1 MHSGVKKISVLLLIA
16 IVNFSVQAQKKEL
29 ANEQYF
35 KNNFTGIV
43 QPLPVF
49 SKWIDDSHFILL
61 KTGKRFTVD
70 ARTGVEIATVEES
83 ENALS
88 GSLDSSKQTLYS
100 KGGDLYVKYKGKE
113 LQLTYDKE
121 KKSNPTLSPDGN
133 YVAFTKNND
142 LYTIEL
148 PSKKENRLTTDGSDV
163 ILNGYASWVYMEE
176 ILGRSSQYRSYW
188 WSPDS
193 KKIAFF
199 RSDDTKVPVFVITNA
214 KGLHGEVEYT
224 HYPKVGDPNPSVK
237 IGMVSPNGGAT
248 VWVKIN
254 EKQDQYF
261 GLPYWK
267 PDGSSLLIQWMPR
280 SQDQLKLYEVN
291 PATGDLQEF
300 YSEQQKTWVKLTD
313 DRERISFLKNGNG
326 FILSSDKTGW
336 KHLYYY
342 NMNGKLINQITT
354 GKFTVTKLEYIDE
367 RNKLVYFTARGR
379 ENTAR
384 KDFYSIRLDGTNLQR
399 LTFGDYNHTVVSLSP
414 NAAHFITT
422 YSNATTPEKMALVNN
437 RGEIIRELGDSRA
450 AGFDNVNIA
459 KTELLRIKSDDGLFE
474 LPMKVTWPAEMDPTK
489 KYPVLISIYGGPDAG
504 TCWDS
509 WTLTGSQQWY
519 AKEGLIQVVMD
530 HRGSGHFGKEG
541 VDYLHRDLGHWE
553 LVDYATMAKWLIAN
567 KQADPS
573 KICISGFSY
582 GGYMG
587 ALGLTKG
594 AGTFTHAMVG
604 GPVTDWTLYD
614 SHYTERFMDLP
625 SENPAGYKTG
635 NVMNYVDQYKGTMQI
650 VHGEIDDNVHMQNSL
665 QLIDK
670 LQDAKKAFEMMVYPG
685 GRHGWPGNKGLHFQ
699 NLKTQF
705 IYKYLLDKPV
715 NEMLMK

>member
-1 MHSGVKKISVLLLIA
+1 MLSRLKYVNLFFILT
-16 IVNFSVQAQKKEL
+16 IVTLSAQAQKKEL
-29 ANEQYF
+29 TNDQYF
-35 KNNFTGIV
+35 KNNFNGIV

-49 SKWIDDSHFILL
+49 SKWIDDTHFILL
-61 KTGKRFTVD
+61 RKGSRFTVD
-70 ARTGVEIATVEES
+70 ARTGEEIATVDES
-83 ENALS
+83 IPTKSIDGL
-88 GSLDSSKQTLYS
+88 
-100 KGGDLYVKYKGKE
+100 KGTILTKEGDLFLNLNGKE
-113 LQLTYDKE
+113 LQLTNDKE
-121 KKSNPTLSPDGN
+121 KKSNATISPDN
-133 YVAFTKNND
+133 KYIAFTKNND
-142 LYTIEL
+142 LYTIEIN
-148 PSKKENRLTTDGSDV
+148 SKKVNRLTNDGSKL

-199 RSDDTKVPVFVITNA
+199 RSDDTKVPLFVITNA

-237 IGMVSPNGGAT
+237 IGVISPNGGAA
-248 VWVKIN
+248 VWTNIN

-261 GLPYWK
+261 GMPYWK
-267 PDGSSLLIQWMPR
+267 PDGRALFVQWMPR
-280 SQDQLKLYEVN
+280 SQDQLKIYEVN
-291 PATGDLQEF
+291 PNTGNIKEF
-300 YSEQQKTWVKLTD
+300 YSEEQKTWVKLTD
-313 DRERISFLKNGNG
+313 DGERISFLKNGKG

-354 GKFTVTKLEYIDE
+354 GNFTVNKLEFIDE
-367 RNKLVYFTARGR
+367 SNQIIYFSAKGK

-384 KDFYSIRLDGTNLQR
+384 KDYYSISIDGKNLQR
-399 LTFGDYNHTVVSLSP
+399 LSFGDYNHSLISLSP
-414 NAAHFITT
+414 TADYFITN
-422 YSNATTPEKMALVNN
+422 YSNSATPERMALVNN
-437 RGEIIRELGDSRA
+437 QGKIIKELGDSKTSS
-450 AGFDNVNIA
+450 FDDNIIA
-459 KTELLRIKSDDGLFE
+459 KTDFLRVKSDDGLFD
-474 LPMKVTWPAEMDPTK
+474 LPMKVTWPINMDPTK

-530 HRGSGHFGKEG
+530 HRASGHFGKAG
-541 VDYLHRDLGHWE
+541 VNYMHRDLGHWE
-553 LVDYATMAKWLIAN
+553 LVDYATMVKWLIAN
-567 KQADPS
+567 KQADPT
-573 KICISGFSY
+573 KICIAGFSY

-587 ALGLTKG
+587 ALALTKG
-594 AGTFTHAMVG
+594 AEVFTHALVG

-625 SENPAGYKTG
+625 SENPEGYKTG
-635 NVMNYVDQYKGTMQI
+635 NVMNFVDKYKGMMQI

-665 QLIDK
+665 QLISK
-670 LQDAKKAFEMMVYPG
+670 LQDAKKDFEMMVYPG
-685 GRHGWPGNKGLHFQ
+685 GRHGWPGNKGMHFQ

-705 IYKYLLDKPV
+705 IYKHLLEKPV
-715 NEMLMK
+715 NPLILK

>member
-1 MHSGVKKISVLLLIA
+1 MLPRFKFLNTLFLLA
-16 IVNFSVQAQKKEL
+16 IINLSVQAQKKEL
-29 ANEQYF
+29 GNDQYF
-35 KNNFTGIV
+35 KNNFTGII

-49 SKWIDDSHFILL
+49 NKWIDDTHFILL
-61 KTGKRFTVD
+61 RKGSRFTVD
-70 ARTGVEIATVEES
+70 ARTGEEIATVDES
-83 ENALS
+83 I
-88 GSLDSSKQTLYS
+88 SSKSIDTI
-100 KGGDLYVKYKGKE
+100 KGTISTKEGNLFFKINGKE
-113 LQLTYDKE
+113 IQLTNDKD
-121 KKSNPTLSPDGN
+121 KKSNATLSPDN
-133 YVAFTKNND
+133 KYVAFTKNND
-142 LYTIEL
+142 LYTIEIN
-148 PSKKENRLTTDGSDV
+148 SKKVNRLTSDGSKL

-199 RSDDTKVPVFVITNA
+199 RSDDTNVPLFVITNA

-237 IGMVSPNGGAT
+237 IGIISPKGGTT
-248 VWVKIN
+248 VWTKIN

-261 GLPYWK
+261 GMPYWK

-280 SQDQLKLYEVN
+280 SQDQLKIYEVN
-291 PATGDLQEF
+291 PTTGNIKEF
-300 YSEQQKTWVKLTD
+300 YSEEQKTWVKLTD
-313 DRERISFLKNGNG
+313 DGERISFLKNGKS

-342 NMNGKLINQITT
+342 SMNGKLINPITT
-354 GKFTVTKLEYIDE
+354 GNFTVNKIEFVDE
-367 RNKLVYFTARGR
+367 SNQLVYFSARGK

-384 KDFYSIRLDGTNLQR
+384 KDYYSVRLDGTNLQR
-399 LTFGDYNHTVVSLSP
+399 LTFGEYNHSLISLSP
-414 NAAHFITT
+414 TAAYFITT
-422 YSNATTPEKMALVNN
+422 YSNSSTPEKMALVNN
-437 RGEIIRELGDSRA
+437 QGKIIKELGDSKA
-450 AGFDNVNIA
+450 SSFDENNIA
-459 KTELLRIKSDDGLFE
+459 KTDFLRVKSDDGLFD
-474 LPMKVTWPAEMDPTK
+474 LPMKVTWPINMDPTK

-509 WTLTGSQQWY
+509 WTLTGAQQWY

-530 HRGSGHFGKEG
+530 HRASGHFGKVG
-541 VDYLHRDLGHWE
+541 VNYMHRDLGHWE
-553 LVDYATMAKWLIAN
+553 LVDYATLVKWLIIN
-567 KQADPS
+567 KQADPT
-573 KICISGFSY
+573 KICIAGFSY

-587 ALGLTKG
+587 ALALTKG
-594 AGTFTHAMVG
+594 AGVFTHALVG

-635 NVMNYVDQYKGTMQI
+635 NVMNYVDQYKGMMQI

-665 QLIDK
+665 QLISK
-670 LQDAKKAFEMMVYPG
+670 LQDAKKDFEMMVYPG
-685 GRHGWPGNKGLHFQ
+685 GRHGWPGNKAMHFQ

-705 IYKYLLDKPV
+705 IYKHLLEKPV
-715 NEMLMK
+715 NPLLLK